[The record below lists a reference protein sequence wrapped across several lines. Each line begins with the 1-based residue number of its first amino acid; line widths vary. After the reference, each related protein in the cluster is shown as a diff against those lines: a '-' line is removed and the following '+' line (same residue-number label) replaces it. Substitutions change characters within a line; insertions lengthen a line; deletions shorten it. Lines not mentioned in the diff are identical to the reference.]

1 MTSKFRRINIL
12 RLTIQAGDVMVC
24 LERVAILNC
33 SMENN
38 HEIPWL
44 DPDQHSANADEEMS
58 YRPQFRKVS
67 GCEQGT
73 SMREGGAGCD
83 LVRFGNRRNVMLQ
96 FEVHITA
103 SRTDTLRTY
112 VEADTRE
119 EAKPVPDANDPT
131 KAVGLDLVN
140 NVWSSEDVVP
150 ELMEVTTRCHNAV
163 QNVIA
168 HLEFTWDCRAEGD

>member
-73 SMREGGAGCD
+73 SMRDGVPGAILFDSATGE
-83 LVRFGNRRNVMLQ
+83 M
-96 FEVHITA
+96 
-103 SRTDTLRTY
+103 
-112 VEADTRE
+112 
-119 EAKPVPDANDPT
+119 
-131 KAVGLDLVN
+131 
-140 NVWSSEDVVP
+140 
-150 ELMEVTTRCHNAV
+150 
-163 QNVIA
+163 
-168 HLEFTWDCRAEGD
+168 